1 MNRVMNIHIA
11 IGKILHRFGKYYF
24 RAIYRIII
32 PNKLLI
38 LMSIMSHNKWILHSE
53 GFTLLAYIS
62 IIRGYL
68 KEDNIH
74 SYCP

>member
-32 PNKLLI
+32 PNKFLI

-53 GFTLLAYIS
+53 GSPY
-62 IIRGYL
+62 
-68 KEDNIH
+68 
-74 SYCP
+74 